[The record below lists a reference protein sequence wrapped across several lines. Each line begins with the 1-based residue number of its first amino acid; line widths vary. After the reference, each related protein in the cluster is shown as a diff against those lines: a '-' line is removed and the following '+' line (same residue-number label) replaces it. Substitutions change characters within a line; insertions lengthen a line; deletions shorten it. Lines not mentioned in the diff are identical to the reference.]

1 MFNFTTTKKQNE
13 PNLNT
18 AILGGQNS
26 AGTKAEGGAADANDE
41 RGEAYIN
48 SRINEIEAQKAEL
61 LKKNPDFDMKA
72 ELENPAFVSYVWK
85 NGLTV
90 EEAYFLAHRDEI
102 IEVTAKK
109 ALGRMMERQ
118 NRISENGAGKNSPAV
133 VKKNPK
139 EMSDREI
146 DDVIERVQK
155 GERITF

>member
-1 MFNFTTTKKQNE
+1 MFSFTTTKKQNE
-13 PNLNT
+13 PTLNT

-26 AGTKAEGGAADANDE
+26 AGAKTEGSAIGTTDE

-48 SRINEIEAQKAEL
+48 ARINEIEAQKAAF

-72 ELENPAFVSYVWK
+72 EMENPAFINYVWK

-102 IEVTAKK
+102 IEAAAKETLK
-109 ALGRMMERQ
+109 RMVERQ

-139 EMSDREI
+139 EMSDKEI
-146 DDVIERVQK
+146 DDVIARVQK